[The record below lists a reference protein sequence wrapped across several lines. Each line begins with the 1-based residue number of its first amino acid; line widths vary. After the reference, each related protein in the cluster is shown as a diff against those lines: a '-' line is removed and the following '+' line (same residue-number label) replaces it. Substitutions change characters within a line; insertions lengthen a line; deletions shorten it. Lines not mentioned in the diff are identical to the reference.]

1 MELNSDTRKVYRAKF
16 IANIEEAQIH
26 LNRLYQAFEKLK
38 EHFKFPIDEENFKKI
53 ENDFQ
58 LLAYCDQVIYRF
70 SKLQDTIGAKLFK
83 SFLLYQGETTNK
95 PFLDIL
101 NYFEKLDI
109 LEVDEWFKLRDFRN
123 SIAHDYENSSNENI
137 DIINLIYIYKPKLE
151 TILNRM
157 TKYLQ

>member
-1 MELNSDTRKVYRAKF
+1 MELNSNTRKVYRARFK
-16 IANIEEAQIH
+16 ANIEEAQTH
-26 LNRLYQAFEKLK
+26 LNRLNQAFEKLE
-38 EHFKFPIDEENFKKI
+38 EHFRFPINKEELHKI

-101 NYFEKLDI
+101 NYLEKLDI
-109 LEVDEWFKLRDFRN
+109 LEVDEWFKLRDLRN
-123 SIAHDYENSSNENI
+123 SIAHDYENSSDENS
-137 DIINLIYIYKPKLE
+137 DILNLIYTYKPKLE